1 MKAKLKQFQE
11 AEKSEEF
18 RRLMKLSVNDLDEL
32 LANLDFTE
40 LLKSKKDEKASVL
53 LPLFHALESD
63 IERIRA
69 GKESAKTRNL
79 SKRPLFFLHY

>member
-63 IERIRA
+63 IEEFERA
-69 GKESAKTRNL
+69 KKAR
-79 SKRPLFFLHY
+79 RPAT